1 MSQIYGHIKFN
12 TRVQNGRN
20 KRNMP
25 LYQFVQHGENN
36 ESKILIG
43 SKNNHKYTDQ
53 YAIINNKDNSLNEL
67 IGPVNSYD
75 ATKKFILKS
84 NDIKQNKETYEFNF
98 RDYYDEYFSDF
109 IFTIDDETTTD
120 YDDAFSYDPISNSL
134 YIFIT
139 DLTSINVKNID
150 NLVNIGYSFYDSEFT
165 YHLFNEDIK
174 NSFSLIAGE
183 KRNTFCLK
191 VNFTT
196 KNIEFKKKS
205 IIVTEN
211 LTYDKVDKLLIDDEK
226 WKSFKTNF
234 DSFFGPTNNSH
245 EIIEKMMIYYNSM
258 FHLNLP
264 DKKYP
269 VRAHPGFKLSKD
281 NVELLNSVDQNLAKK
296 LCYHSAE
303 YCLNSNSNSY
313 HYGLSIYNYMH
324 VTSPL
329 RRVIDFI
336 TQKIAF
342 TKEVFDLK
350 EICKKCNDRLIQNK
364 KAYNEIKLLNLLFKL
379 KESEEREFSALI
391 LNFDQTKVNIYI
403 PDLDIIHNIS
413 LISKK
418 FENLVKVE
426 LKDNIITI
434 YHVRDNKNLISF
446 SKFQL
451 IKVKAMVKTSELYL
465 HKKIKFYVVDDNIS
479 QIFN

>member
-20 KRNMP
+20 KRNLP
-25 LYQFVQHGENN
+25 LYEFVQHVDKTN
-36 ESKILIG
+36 EKILIG
-43 SKNNHKYTDQ
+43 SKNNHEYIDQ
-53 YAIINNKDNSLNEL
+53 YAILNKSDNSLNEL

-84 NDIKQNKETYEFNF
+84 NDIKQNKESYEFDF
-98 RDYYDEYFSDF
+98 RDYYDEYLSDF

-139 DLTSINVKNID
+139 DLTSINIRNID
-150 NLVNIGYSFYDSEFT
+150 NLLNIGYSFYDSEFT
-165 YHLFNEDIK
+165 YHLFNESIK
-174 NSFSLIAGE
+174 NSFSLISGE
-183 KRNTFCLK
+183 KRNAFCLK
-191 VNFTT
+191 INFST
-196 KNIEFKKKS
+196 KNIEFKKMS

-226 WKSFKTNF
+226 WKSFKSSF
-234 DSFFGPTNNSH
+234 DHFFGPTNNSH
-245 EIIEKMMIYYNSM
+245 EIVEKMMIYYNSM
-258 FHLNLP
+258 FHLNIL
-264 DKKYP
+264 DKEYP

-296 LCYHSAE
+296 ICYHSAE
-303 YCLNSNSNSY
+303 YCLNTNSNTY
-313 HYGLSIYNYMH
+313 HYGLSINKYMH

-336 TQKIAF
+336 TQKITF
-342 TKEVFDLK
+342 NNETFDLN
-350 EICKKCNDRLIQNK
+350 EICKKCNERLIQNK
-364 KAYNEIKLLNLLFKL
+364 KAYNEIKLLNLLFEL
-379 KESEEREFSALI
+379 KESEDREFDAI
-391 LNFDQTKVNIYI
+391 IINFNQTKVNIYI

-418 FENLVKVE
+418 LENLLKVE
-426 LKDNIITI
+426 ISDKLINI

-451 IKVKAMVKTSELYL
+451 IKVKAMIKTSELYL
-465 HKKIKFYVVDDNIS
+465 HKKIKFYVVDHNIN
-479 QIFN
+479 QVFN